1 MRFLERGNIPGGYN
15 NGKVGDTWMIHNYY
29 KVQDFQGNLT
39 ASTAGAMLAMIAAAL
54 PDNKTLGG
62 IGADGQYHVYGCA
75 SPEYTCFPPFD
86 SDKSRNPSCHISQ
99 DCNYALA
106 SVKTKINIL
115 TPNVLEDTDGVL
127 RPPLN
132 SLISVLSGSK
142 CNAAFSLC

>member
-1 MRFLERGNIPGGYN
+1 MVRFLERGNVPGGYN

-62 IGADGQYHVYGCA
+62 IGADGQYHIYGCA

-86 SDKSRNPSCHISQ
+86 IDKSRNPSCHISQ

-106 SVKTKINIL
+106 SEYNVNIL
-115 TPNVLEDTDGVL
+115 EFIDTECARGH
-127 RPPLN
+127 
-132 SLISVLSGSK
+132 
-142 CNAAFSLC
+142 